1 MSKLQFW
8 TLNIVGGVCA
18 LLILCNLALGQ
29 MDLRLNKSV
38 VATQNQFNQAQRLQ
52 NTAQNLIG
60 RIAQAGQSDAALRQ
74 LLAKLAAQI
83 DQRKQL
89 NQARLMQEQNRSAL
103 IQAQQLETRLQLLSL
118 ELLQVAKTNGLA
130 KQIVQ
135 DFNIQWNPGP
145 AAAANAAK

>member
-8 TLNIVGGVCA
+8 TLNIAGGVCA

-60 RIAQAGQSDAALRQ
+60 RIAQAGQTDATLRQ
-74 LLAKLAAQI
+74 LLAKHDFKITFNTNTPTAQ
-83 DQRKQL
+83 
-89 NQARLMQEQNRSAL
+89 
-103 IQAQQLETRLQLLSL
+103 T
-118 ELLQVAKTNGLA
+118 
-130 KQIVQ
+130 
-135 DFNIQWNPGP
+135 P
-145 AAAANAAK
+145 